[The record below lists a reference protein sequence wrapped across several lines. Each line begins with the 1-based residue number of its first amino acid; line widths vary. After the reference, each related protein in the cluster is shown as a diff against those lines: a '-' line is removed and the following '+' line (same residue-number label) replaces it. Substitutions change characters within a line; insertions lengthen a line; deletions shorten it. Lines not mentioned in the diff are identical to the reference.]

1 MNCLCKRVTESELIV
16 SKEIFDNYVKLKRWF
31 LIKRIFWA
39 IIHSILAFLI
49 TLLYYLDIGSDI
61 LLSFRYYENGDFF
74 WSRITIQIVAMSH
87 AIYMNG
93 MMFSYR
99 RELRYK
105 WNRKENKGI
114 IWILIRILFLLE
126 MFNR

>member
-16 SKEIFDNYVKLKRWF
+16 SKETFDNYVKLKRWF

-61 LLSFRYYENGDFF
+61 LLSIRYYENGDFA
-74 WSRITIQIVAMSH
+74 WSSITIEIVILSH

-93 MMFSYR
+93 MMYLYR
-99 RELRYK
+99 KELRYK
-105 WNRKENKGI
+105 LNRKEYKGI
-114 IWILIRILFLLE
+114 IWICIRIIIPSE
-126 MFNR
+126 MLNR

>member
-1 MNCLCKRVTESELIV
+1 MNCFCKRVSGRELIV
-16 SKEIFDNYVKLKRWF
+16 SKETFDNYVKLKRWF

-61 LLSFRYYENGDFF
+61 LLSFRYNENGDFF
-74 WSRITIQIVAMSH
+74 WSGITIQIVAISH
-87 AIYMNG
+87 SMYTIG

-105 WNRKENKGI
+105 WNRKEYKGI
-114 IWILIRILFLLE
+114 IWIFIRILFLLE

>member
-1 MNCLCKRVTESELIV
+1 MNCFCKRVSGRELIV
-16 SKEIFDNYVKLKRWF
+16 SKETFDNYVKLKRWF

-61 LLSFRYYENGDFF
+61 LLSFRYYENGYYF
-74 WSRITIQIVAMSH
+74 WRFITIFIVAISH
-87 AIYMNG
+87 FMYTNG
-93 MMFSYR
+93 MIYIYR
-99 RELRYK
+99 KELRYK
-105 WNRKENKGI
+105 LNRKEYKGI
-114 IWILIRILFLLE
+114 IWIFIRILFLLE